1 MAKLPTAL
9 LAAAGLVGGYSAA
22 RYTRRRELGGA
33 VLAGAGILAGR
44 QWLRVKGPAVT
55 GALAGTY
62 LVGFGLSHPLAKKI
76 GAWPSVLTVTAI
88 SAGASHVL
96 ADRSSQPAE

>member
-1 MAKLPTAL
+1 M
-9 LAAAGLVGGYSAA
+9 
-22 RYTRRRELGGA
+22 
-33 VLAGAGILAGR
+33 LAGAGVLAGR
-44 QWLRVKGPAVT
+44 QWLSAKGPGIT

-62 LVGFGLSHPLAKKI
+62 LLGFGLSHPLAKKI

-88 SAGASHVL
+88 SAGASYVL